1 MSNNPRFLSL
11 EIPGRG
17 SRVQLDPEQSAH
29 CAKVL
34 RLQVGAPLS
43 LINGRG
49 LLAEARILEAHSK
62 KTWVEIIDL
71 KHEPIQSAIHLVFG
85 ITKPIALESI
95 LKKCTELGIAS
106 FQPLV
111 TDHSLHPGSWNAD
124 RWNKVIVEACK
135 QSQELWFP
143 ALAEPLTFSNW
154 LSQRNAL
161 HSLIVCDENERTP
174 SLTHPLKTPVEILIG
189 PEGGWSVLERERL
202 KSLNG
207 ISLGLGKNR
216 LRADTACLVALA
228 LTKNAV
234 GEL

>member
-71 KHEPIQSAIHLVFG
+71 KHEPIQSAI
-85 ITKPIALESI
+85 
-95 LKKCTELGIAS
+95 
-106 FQPLV
+106 
-111 TDHSLHPGSWNAD
+111 
-124 RWNKVIVEACK
+124 
-135 QSQELWFP
+135 
-143 ALAEPLTFSNW
+143 
-154 LSQRNAL
+154 
-161 HSLIVCDENERTP
+161 
-174 SLTHPLKTPVEILIG
+174 
-189 PEGGWSVLERERL
+189 
-202 KSLNG
+202 
-207 ISLGLGKNR
+207 
-216 LRADTACLVALA
+216 
-228 LTKNAV
+228 
-234 GEL
+234 

>member
-1 MSNNPRFLSL
+1 
-11 EIPGRG
+11 
-17 SRVQLDPEQSAH
+17 
-29 CAKVL
+29 
-34 RLQVGAPLS
+34 
-43 LINGRG
+43 
-49 LLAEARILEAHSK
+49 
-62 KTWVEIIDL
+62 
-71 KHEPIQSAIHLVFG
+71 LVFG

-207 ISLGLGKNR
+207 TSLGLGKNR